1 MLRTPYRRIADRGRS
16 VRRQCASAHRAAL
29 GRQRGTALGRMRGTA
44 LGRQRST
51 VAFRVL
57 SVCLSA
63 AGRPL
68 WLTAV
73 ADPRAPSAQRS
84 TLDPKHWLLLQRV
97 NMPRAVGSFTVHAT
111 RLMANFARSA
121 ARISSMAMWSVG
133 IPCQIER
140 HRGIATARGPLDE
153 TDVGARDE
161 ISDWRRLRSGTV
173 MRMTKEQH

>member
-1 MLRTPYRRIADRGRS
+1 
-16 VRRQCASAHRAAL
+16 
-29 GRQRGTALGRMRGTA
+29 
-44 LGRQRST
+44 
-51 VAFRVL
+51 
-57 SVCLSA
+57 
-63 AGRPL
+63 
-68 WLTAV
+68 
-73 ADPRAPSAQRS
+73 
-84 TLDPKHWLLLQRV
+84 
-97 NMPRAVGSFTVHAT
+97 MPRAVGSFTVHAT

-153 TDVGARDE
+153 TDVGVRDE

>member
-1 MLRTPYRRIADRGRS
+1 
-16 VRRQCASAHRAAL
+16 
-29 GRQRGTALGRMRGTA
+29 
-44 LGRQRST
+44 
-51 VAFRVL
+51 
-57 SVCLSA
+57 
-63 AGRPL
+63 
-68 WLTAV
+68 
-73 ADPRAPSAQRS
+73 
-84 TLDPKHWLLLQRV
+84 
-97 NMPRAVGSFTVHAT
+97 MPRAVGSFTVHAT